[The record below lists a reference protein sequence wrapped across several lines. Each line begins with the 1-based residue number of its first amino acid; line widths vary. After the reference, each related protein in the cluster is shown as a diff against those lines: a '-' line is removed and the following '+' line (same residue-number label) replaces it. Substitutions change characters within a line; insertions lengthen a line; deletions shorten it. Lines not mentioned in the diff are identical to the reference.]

1 MLSLEEEF
9 NGAKWNSE
17 LGKFL
22 ESEGVYFEVIDG
34 LVCIK
39 SKPFNH
45 DVAKKSIDGSYKSI
59 SK

>member
-1 MLSLEEEF
+1 MLSLEEES

-45 DVAKKSIDGSYKSI
+45 DVAKKY
-59 SK
+59 